1 MQLSLGDPR
10 FPLVE
15 YTVKLSE
22 CHSLPQSLTLIIFLR
37 QEQCDFRA
45 TETFPTRQA
54 SSDEG
59 CPQEKSLIK
68 GPSLNKYKPWAC
80 LRHC

>member
-22 CHSLPQSLTLIIFLR
+22 CHSLPQSLTLIIFPR
-37 QEQCDFRA
+37 QEHRDFRA
-45 TETFPTRQA
+45 TETFPTCQA
-54 SSDEG
+54 SWDEG
-59 CPQEKSLIK
+59 RPQEKSTIK
-68 GPSLNKYKPWAC
+68 RPSLNKYEQ
-80 LRHC
+80 